1 VFVEKLTL
9 FGFKSFN
16 QRISLEF
23 GSGISSII
31 GPNGCGKSNV
41 VDAMRWVLGEQ
52 STKQLRG
59 TKMEDVIFNGTR
71 DEKPLSMAEVELT
84 LNNDRGRLS
93 IDYGTVSVA
102 RRLYRSGVSEYFIN
116 KQPVRLKDVRDLF
129 MDTGMGSHAY
139 SVIERQMVD
148 NILSDTTGHRRF
160 LFEEAAGIMR
170 YKTRKKEAL
179 TKLEATERDLVRVND
194 IITEVERQVLS
205 LRRQVGKAQRY
216 RELQDEI
223 KGLDLAYS
231 QGRRRAWKDEIA
243 LLKERHAGLDRGAEE
258 GEAQVATLEARLEEI
273 HLTVLEAERSLGEA
287 RELLAQAAD
296 EIGRRN
302 SRILVLR
309 ERMEAAR
316 QRIQEA
322 GAHQVRLSD
331 RKERNAAATAEVE
344 TKQADLAGREL
355 LEREERDRRES
366 QLREAE
372 ERVRALRVQLGE
384 AKQGF
389 DGGREIRVRAEG
401 ALEAAVRRQDEMGA
415 RSRERSERQAAAG
428 DERGARGIAL
438 DALRARLVAARAELA
453 AEQEN
458 LRVHEVRA
466 ENLRS
471 RLEVSRKGLAEKQ
484 AEEAAAKSR
493 LVTLEDLKA
502 RYEGFVPG
510 VRALMLD
517 AARDP
522 GVRGTVG
529 DLVSIPHEWRK
540 ALEPVLSRIWQ
551 VLVVSDTATARRLV
565 RRLGQES
572 LGFADLVALDRVPD
586 APARGGGMTWAAE
599 IVEAE
604 GPYRS
609 LLRYLLDGL
618 ALVPDLEDALR
629 IVQTGA
635 APRAA
640 TASGE
645 IVDAARISGGSGGPE
660 GADLVEREEAIE
672 RCRRTLDNLV
682 RGLSDLARHE
692 TELLEE
698 KAALDARGAA
708 LAADLE
714 SRRANLAALEK
725 DEAGASEAVRHAET
739 TLRTLAEEQAALE
752 DALAGIAG
760 ERASLAAEV
769 ETARARERAL
779 QETLE
784 AADRECASGEAER
797 EAVLASVHE
806 ARVAYATLDADLRD
820 ARATRERLAAER
832 TDLESEWVRTLAEEA
847 EAKQLVIDTEQE
859 IVGLADAIQEL
870 NVVHEQRA
878 GVVAERDAKKSEAV
892 AREQI
897 DSDALRD
904 ARRGAVKARQD
915 AHELELRLHD
925 LTGELKHLEERL
937 RADYELDADALD
949 RLEDTTQVQEAPERL
964 AELRE
969 RLRRMG
975 PVNLLAVEEY
985 EEKSTRFEFMS
996 TQRDDLL
1003 RAKDSLMKTIEEI
1016 NKTASGMFLE
1026 TFAKVQTNFQNTFQ
1040 VLFQGG
1046 ECSLTLTGDDPLEA
1060 DIDVMARPRGKKP
1073 QSIAQLS
1080 SGERALTAIALLFAI
1095 YLVKPSPFCILD
1107 EVDAPLDDANIDRFV
1122 AMVKEFS
1129 QRTQFIVITHN
1140 KKTMEAADCLYGV
1153 TMQRPGVSTVVS
1165 VELEGE
1171 RSGGRKKKGSGNG
1184 HEEAKD
1190 RAAED
1195 PLSPESA
1202 VAQ

>member
-1 VFVEKLTL
+1 VFVERLTL

-41 VDAMRWVLGEQ
+41 VDALRWVLGEQ

-59 TKMEDVIFNGTR
+59 TKMEDIIFNGTR

-84 LNNDRGRLS
+84 LNNDRGRLA

-179 TKLEATERDLVRVND
+179 GKLEATERDLLRVND

-205 LRRQVGKAQRY
+205 LKRQVGKAQRY
-216 RELQDEI
+216 RELEAEI
-223 KGLDLAYS
+223 RTLDLAHS
-231 QGRRRAWKDEIA
+231 RERREAWKTEIA
-243 LLKERHAGLDRGAEE
+243 QLKGRHLTSAQGAEE
-258 GEAQVATLEARLEEI
+258 GEAQVATLEARLAEI
-273 HLTVLEAERSLGEA
+273 HLGVLEAERSLSEA
-287 RELLAQAAD
+287 RELLAQTSD

-309 ERMEAAR
+309 ERIDAAR

-322 GAHQVRLSD
+322 GAHQVRLTD
-331 RKERNAAATAEVE
+331 RKERNRAAATEVAAKHAELAARE
-344 TKQADLAGREL
+344 TV
-355 LEREERDRRES
+355 EREERDRREAR
-366 QLREAE
+366 LREAE
-372 ERVRALRVQLGE
+372 ERVRLLRGDLSK
-384 AKQGF
+384 AKQEF
-389 DGGREIRVRAEG
+389 DVVRETRVRAES
-401 ALEAAVRRQDEMGA
+401 ALEAAARR
-415 RSRERSERQAAAG
+415 S
-428 DERGARGIAL
+428 L
-438 DALRARLVAARAELA
+438 DLSDRARDIAVRQNAALAERAARQTAMAELHARLEEAKAELA
-453 AEQEN
+453 EALEDMRVHDVRVEN
-458 LRVHEVRA
+458 LEA
-466 ENLRS
+466 

-493 LVTLEDLKA
+493 LGTLEDLKS
-502 RYEGFVPG
+502 RYEGYGPG
-510 VRALMLD
+510 VRALMLE

-529 DLVSIPHEWRK
+529 ELVTIPHEWRK
-540 ALEPVLSRIWQ
+540 ALEPVLSRVWQ
-551 VLVVSDTATARRLV
+551 VLVVSDTQSARRLV

-572 LGFADLVALDRVPD
+572 LGFADLVTLDRLPEST
-586 APARGGGMTWAAE
+586 PPPRGNVWASE
-599 IVEAE
+599 IVETDAAFR
-604 GPYRS
+604 P
-609 LLRYLLDGL
+609 LVRYLLEGL
-618 ALVPDLEDALR
+618 ALVPDLDDALR
-629 IVQTGA
+629 LVAHGGA
-635 APRAA
+635 RRAA

-645 IVDAARISGGSGGPE
+645 IVDAASISGGSGGPE
-660 GADLVEREEAIE
+660 GAGLVEREEAIE
-672 RCRRTLDNLV
+672 RCRRTLDSLV
-682 RGLSDLARHE
+682 RTLSDLVRHE
-692 TELLEE
+692 AELLEE
-698 KAALDARGAA
+698 KANQDARGTAMTEDIESRRRV
-708 LAADLE
+708 LADLE
-714 SRRANLAALEK
+714 KE
-725 DEAGASEAVRHAET
+725 EAGAS
-739 TLRTLAEEQAALE
+739 QALTHTQE
-752 DALAGIAG
+752 LLDSLGQERGALASAEAEVAAEQSRLRDELETQRIQEGD
-760 ERASLAAEV
+760 RQASLAGAE
-769 ETARARERAL
+769 
-779 QETLE
+779 
-784 AADRECASGEAER
+784 ADLLTGEGER
-797 EAVLASVHE
+797 ETVLSALHE
-806 ARVAYATLDADLRD
+806 AQVGYATLDADLRD
-820 ARATRERLAAER
+820 ARVTAERLTTER
-832 TDLESEWVRTLAEEA
+832 TELDLEWTRTLADEV
-847 EAKQLVIDTEQE
+847 EAKELVVATESE
-859 IVGLADAIQEL
+859 IVGLGDEIESL
-870 NVVHEQRA
+870 NTLYAERA
-878 GVVAERDAKKSEAV
+878 NVVAEREAEKAEAV

-897 DSDALRD
+897 DSEALRE
-904 ARRGAVKARQD
+904 ARRGANRSRQE
-915 AHELELRLHD
+915 AHELELRLRD

-937 RADYELDADALD
+937 WAEYELAPEALD
-949 RLEDTTQVQEAPERL
+949 RLEASPLPEDGQERL
-964 AELRE
+964 AEMRE
-969 RLRRMG
+969 RLRRIG

-996 TQRDDLL
+996 TQRDDLW

-1016 NKTASGMFLE
+1016 NKTASGMFLD
-1026 TFAKVQTNFQNTFQ
+1026 TFSKVQENFQRTFQ

-1046 ECSLTLTGDDPLEA
+1046 ECSLALTGDDPLEA
-1060 DIDVMARPRGKKP
+1060 DIDVTARPRGKKP

-1165 VELEGE
+1165 VELDGE
-1171 RSGGRKKKGSGNG
+1171 RAPKRKKSGSGNG
-1184 HEEAKD
+1184 HNEAE
-1190 RAAED
+1190 AD